1 MAKTIGQM
9 TAETRE
15 INVEKGWRPA
25 AGGPGA
31 NTFGDYLALLH
42 SEASEMLEAFR
53 DWRLDDA
60 TKPTSECRVLA
71 GDLSYCHVHYQ
82 PVAKCGKPQ
91 GVGSE
96 LADVLIR
103 LLDSGDVF
111 EIPVFDPDS
120 ELADVAPMPIPD
132 RVVTFGDHVTWLH
145 ECIAAVP
152 HPSQLTSPK
161 TFVRALP
168 HLLRSVVA
176 VAQRYGIDLDAEYE
190 RKQAYNRTRPY
201 QHGGRTL
208 ADGPAA
214 R

>member
-9 TAETRE
+9 TAETRG
-15 INVEKGWRPA
+15 INVEKGWRPD

-42 SEASEMLEAFR
+42 SEVSEMLEAFR
-53 DWRLDDA
+53 DWRLADA
-60 TKPTSECRVLA
+60 TSTTVHATPPHGRPKPE
-71 GDLSYCHVHYQ
+71 
-82 PVAKCGKPQ
+82 

-96 LADVLIR
+96 MADVLSR

-111 EIPVFDPDS
+111 ELPVFDPDS
-120 ELADVAPMPIPD
+120 ELADVAPMPIPTW
-132 RVVTFGDHVTWLH
+132 VSSFGDHVTWLH

-190 RKQAYNRTRPY
+190 RKLAFNRTRGHR
-201 QHGGRTL
+201 HGGKRL
-208 ADGPAA
+208 
-214 R
+214 